1 MAEAAADQ
9 RPETENGLLSCRVIT
24 PDAVVYDGEVESAV
38 LPGQEG
44 KFGVLYN
51 HTPYMAVL
59 TAGPIRLQESDRT
72 VSMAC
77 SGGFAEVA
85 DNRIRILVETAEL
98 SADVDAER
106 AREALERARRRL
118 ENRHEE
124 DVDVPRARRALR
136 RAEVRL
142 KVAEGD

>member
-1 MAEAAADQ
+1 MAEAADSA
-9 RPETENGLLSCRVIT
+9 PGTGNGLLSCRVIT
-24 PDAVVYDGEVESAV
+24 PDAVVYDGRVESAV

-59 TAGPIRLQESDRT
+59 TTGPIRLRESDRT
-72 VSMAC
+72 VSMSC

-98 SADVDAER
+98 STDVDVER
-106 AREALERARRRL
+106 AREALDRARTRL

-124 DVDVPRARRALR
+124 DVDVPRAREALR

-142 KVAEGD
+142 KVARKD